1 MLLWALSIIG
11 QTFSTYITVRTPGVR
26 WADRL
31 GAFCPSVAYSV
42 LMFLTSGIVVHA
54 RRTGKHSGDILQ
66 QLNPAVEG
74 SAGNHIERDVGIA
87 VVDAFRAGGTGD
99 HGEHHDPEAIDDPGA
114 QQRAGQAD
122 AAERAED
129 AGALLLHRPD
139 RLHGVAAHE
148 GRVGPREGL
157 LERGREHHLRRSREL
172 VDAGLLLGLHLGGS
186 RRRLSAGEAGHQPV
200 RVRAH
205 QVRHRWLLAEPGEVL
220 RPFETPPAGPAIPR
234 RVAVQG
240 GDEVDQELSH
250 GSSFL
255 SYLGFGDHYITE
267 IALFHHPA

>member
-1 MLLWALSIIG
+1 MALKLRATPGLAQAALLGATAACHAAVDQPDRPISGSPRRRSASGSWREGWALE
-11 QTFSTYITVRTPGVR
+11 
-26 WADRL
+26 
-31 GAFCPSVAYSV
+31 
-42 LMFLTSGIVVHA
+42 HA
-54 RRTGKHSGDILQ
+54 RPVLDELDA
-66 QLNPAVEG
+66 AVEG
-74 SAGNHIERDVGIA
+74 AVVDHVERDVGIA
-87 VVDAFRAGGTGD
+87 VVDAFRASGTGD
-99 HGEHHDPEAIDDPGA
+99 HGEHHDPEAIDDPGT

-148 GRVGPREGL
+148 GRVVPREGR

-172 VDAGLLLGLHLGGS
+172 VDASLLLGPELGGS

-240 GDEVDQELSH
+240 GDEVDQEFSH
-250 GSSFL
+250 RTPRAMDWSSDDV
-255 SYLGFGDHYITE
+255 GVRM
-267 IALFHHPA
+267 

>member
-1 MLLWALSIIG
+1 MALKLRATPCSVQRRSTVQRSASGSRREGWALE
-11 QTFSTYITVRTPGVR
+11 
-26 WADRL
+26 
-31 GAFCPSVAYSV
+31 
-42 LMFLTSGIVVHA
+42 HA
-54 RRTGKHSGDILQ
+54 RPVLDELDAAIEG
-66 QLNPAVEG
+66 AVVD
-74 SAGNHIERDVGIA
+74 HVERDVGIA

-157 LERGREHHLRRSREL
+157 LERCREHHLRRSREL
-172 VDAGLLLGLHLGGS
+172 VDAGLLLGPGVNS
-186 RRRLSAGEAGHQPV
+186 RRLAAGETVHQPV

-205 QVRHRWLLAEPGEVL
+205 QVRHRWLLAEPGEVFRSL
-220 RPFETPPAGPAIPR
+220 ETPEAGPAIPG
-234 RVAVQG
+234 RVAVQS
-240 GDEVDQELSH
+240 GDEVDHELSH
-250 GSSFL
+250 RAPPRVMDWSSDDV
-255 SYLGFGDHYITE
+255 GVRT
-267 IALFHHPA
+267 